1 MYYGKMQTT
10 YSTKEHTNQ
19 QTNVQAYI
27 HPATP
32 LGGTLV
38 SIVQNRMGEV
48 IVGSWATDNIVATIP
63 RLDCICNFAL
73 PFFLGSSGDFKENK
87 LGM

>member
-10 YSTKEHTNQ
+10 YSTKEPTNQ
-19 QTNVQAYI
+19 QTNMQAYI

-48 IVGSWATDNIVATIP
+48 IVGY
-63 RLDCICNFAL
+63 
-73 PFFLGSSGDFKENK
+73 LGN
-87 LGM
+87 